1 MKETANTSTPEVD
14 LNPHS
19 DVPVAGIIST
29 EISGE
34 RQSGSPPM
42 SAPPD
47 VPVRPFGV
55 FTGTERL
62 AQRLARA
69 AADQLPTVN

>member
-1 MKETANTSTPEVD
+1 MAMKETATTSTPEVD

-19 DVPVAGIIST
+19 DVPAGKDISA
-29 EISGE
+29 EI
-34 RQSGSPPM
+34 PD
-42 SAPPD
+42 APPAAD

-69 AADQLPTVN
+69 ATKTS